1 MRKPHFSYAWLPG
14 EYFGNCHVYTWR
26 AVLGIIFCKNNVFT
40 YIYISRVSLHERPF
54 VFFREV
60 IKMKIG
66 IVGATGE
73 VGRMMVKVL
82 DESGIKVDELRLFA
96 SRRSVGKEVIFRN
109 ISYFVEELTEEVMK
123 EKFDYFLF
131 SAGSEVSKKYAPIAA
146 EYGNSVIDNS
156 SAFRMYE
163 NIPLVI
169 PEINSYVLKDYRGII
184 ANPNCSTIQMLLA
197 LNGIK
202 NKYTLKKIFVSTY
215 QSVSGAGNKGI
226 KELQNQENG
235 NPEVKNFSKKIKNN
249 IIPIIGN
256 LLETGYTD
264 EEMKMVN
271 ETRKIFD
278 DYSIEVFP
286 TTVRV
291 PVYYCHSETVTFEV
305 AGDYELKDIRNCIE
319 DTEDVRYDDG
329 IVTPDD
335 VAGSDITVVSRLR
348 EISGFVS
355 LWVVADNIRVG
366 AATNAVRILK
376 KHYEINGD
384 NL

>member
-1 MRKPHFSYAWLPG
+1 
-14 EYFGNCHVYTWR
+14 
-26 AVLGIIFCKNNVFT
+26 
-40 YIYISRVSLHERPF
+40 
-54 VFFREV
+54 
-60 IKMKIG
+60 MKIG

-82 DESGIKVDELRLFA
+82 DESRIKVDELRLFA

-146 EYGNSVIDNS
+146 EYGNTVIDNS

-235 NPEVKNFSKKIKNN
+235 NSEVKNFSKKIKNN

-355 LWVVADNIRVG
+355 FWVVADNIRVG